1 MRYRD
6 TPLLPSLKNIYIPKN
21 TSLDFSSALLLAS
34 ESSLNLVQLVTSDR
48 QIFIPFL
55 SLLSVNSPDLA
66 HLALCGTMDTSLE
79 LVPGFKNLQSLEL
92 KLPGTY
98 LGSQIL
104 QDLGEELDNLLNMT
118 LDTSAPIHAGTQ
130 QPLTIQQDPTPRPDS
145 FIKLKRL
152 QLLGSPHSITRVL
165 GGMNI
170 LMNLTTLIIYE
181 TTDDSDPN
189 TESSWQSCF
198 SIISTFLALEDIEII
213 QSHSADRWYH
223 YALSTSCLSSLYK
236 LPNVTSFVINNS
248 TLSGSDD
255 DFLFLACAF
264 PKLKKFVEPCVS
276 YYSEGRTLA
285 SLLHFSQIN
294 RDLRE
299 IKISL
304 SSNISENLK
313 AINVPGRPILQ
324 DHQHP
329 LEKLYIASS
338 FRSLN
343 LADMIRV
350 AQFLDLI
357 FPNLSTLE
365 AYDSSSTHEAL
376 NWTQIQQIR
385 VALRA
390 ARINASTAS
399 KICEERAEHGM

>member
-1 MRYRD
+1 
-6 TPLLPSLKNIYIPKN
+6 
-21 TSLDFSSALLLAS
+21 
-34 ESSLNLVQLVTSDR
+34 
-48 QIFIPFL
+48 
-55 SLLSVNSPDLA
+55 
-66 HLALCGTMDTSLE
+66 
-79 LVPGFKNLQSLEL
+79 
-92 KLPGTY
+92 
-98 LGSQIL
+98 
-104 QDLGEELDNLLNMT
+104 MT
-118 LDTSAPIHAGTQ
+118 LDTSAPIHASTQ
-130 QPLTIQQDPTPRPDS
+130 QPLTIQQDPTPPTDS

-152 QLLGSPHSITRVL
+152 QLLGSPHSISRVL
-165 GGMNI
+165 GGMKI

-181 TTDDSDPN
+181 TIDDDSDPN

-198 SIISTFLALEDIEII
+198 SIISTFLALEDIEIT
-213 QSHSADRWYH
+213 QLHSKSSWRHH

-236 LPNVTSFVINNS
+236 LPNVTSFVINNL

-255 DFLFLACAF
+255 DFLFLAYAF
-264 PKLKKFVEPCVS
+264 PKLKKFVEPSVS
-276 YYSEGRTLA
+276 RYSEGRTLA
-285 SLLHFSQIN
+285 SLLHFSQVN

-304 SSNISENLK
+304 SSGISENLK

-329 LEKLYIASS
+329 LEKLYIASPFS
-338 FRSLN
+338 SLN
-343 LADMIRV
+343 LAHMIRV

-365 AYDSSSTHEAL
+365 AYDSSSNYNDHETL
-376 NWTQIQQIR
+376 NWTKIQQIR

-399 KICEERAEHGM
+399 KFCEEHAEHGM